1 MGIDLIGLIHNELL
15 KITGRWRSYIGFI
28 GIAILMPL
36 ILWGFSYGG
45 GEIHDEYA
53 SELGSNFLVVGSIFN
68 AFLATYIVMNAFW
81 IHMPFLVALAA
92 GDAVAAEG
100 AAGTFRIILTRSTSR
115 IQILFA
121 KLFATWIYTALLILF
136 LAFMSLG
143 IGSLWLGSGDLIVF
157 DKGILI
163 LDQSEAWIRMALSFG
178 LAILV
183 MCVVATLC
191 FMFSTMVNNGIGPIV
206 GAIFLI
212 VIGYIIMAIPIDLFE
227 SMEPYIFVT
236 YFDVWQ
242 QAFKDPIPWDRIIKS
257 LSILA
262 VYTVGFIGISV
273 AVFLKR
279 DIKS

>member
-1 MGIDLIGLIHNELL
+1 MIGLIYNELL

-53 SELGSNFLVVGSIFN
+53 SQLGDSFIVVGSIFN

-81 IHMPFLVALAA
+81 IHMPFLVTLAA

-115 IQILFA
+115 LKILFA
-121 KLFATWIYTALLILF
+121 KLFATWIYTAVLILF
-136 LAFMSLG
+136 LAFMCLG
-143 IGSLWLGSGDLIVF
+143 IGSLWLGTGDLIVF

-163 LDQSEAWIRMALSFG
+163 LDQGEAWIRMALSFG

-183 MCVVATLC
+183 MCVVSTLC
-191 FMFSTMVNNGIGPIV
+191 FMFSSMVNNGIGPIV
-206 GAIFLI
+206 GSIFLI
-212 VIGYIIMAIPIDLFE
+212 VIGYIIMAIPIEMFE
-227 SMEPYIFVT
+227 KMEPYIFVT

-242 QAFKDPIPWDRIIKS
+242 HAFRDPIPWDRIGKN
-257 LSILA
+257 LGILFL
-262 VYTVGFIGISV
+262 YTASFIGVSI
-273 AVFLKR
+273 AVFLNR

>member
-1 MGIDLIGLIHNELL
+1 MIGLIYNELL

-53 SELGSNFLVVGSIFN
+53 SQLGNSFIVVGSIFN

-115 IQILFA
+115 MKILFA
-121 KLFATWIYTALLILF
+121 KLFAIWIYTAILILF

-143 IGSLWLGSGDLIVF
+143 IGSLWLGTGDLIVF

-163 LDQSEAWIRMALSFG
+163 LDQNEAWIRMALSFG
-178 LAILV
+178 LAIMV

-191 FMFSTMVNNGIGPIV
+191 FMFSSMVNNGIGPIV
-206 GAIFLI
+206 GSIFLI
-212 VIGYIIMAIPIDLFE
+212 VIGYIIMAIPIDMFE
-227 SMEPYIFVT
+227 KMEPYIFVT

-242 QAFKDPIPWDRIIKS
+242 QAFKDPIPWDRIGKS
-257 LSILA
+257 LGVLLL
-262 VYTVGFIGISV
+262 YTAGFIGISI
-273 AVFLKR
+273 AVFLNR

>member
-1 MGIDLIGLIHNELL
+1 MIGLIHNELL

-53 SELGSNFLVVGSIFN
+53 QELGDNFIVVGSIFN

-115 IQILFA
+115 LKILFA
-121 KLFATWIYTALLILF
+121 KLFATWIYTAVLILF

-143 IGSLWLGSGDLIVF
+143 IGTLWLGSGDLIVF

-212 VIGYIIMAIPIDLFE
+212 VIGYIIMAIPIDMFE
-227 SMEPYIFVT
+227 KMEPYIFVT

-257 LSILA
+257 LSIL
-262 VYTVGFIGISV
+262 VLYTAGFIGVSI
-273 AVFLKR
+273 AVFLQR

>member
-1 MGIDLIGLIHNELL
+1 MIGLIHNELL
-15 KITGRWRSYIGFI
+15 KIIGRWRSYIGFI

-53 SELGSNFLVVGSIFN
+53 SELGNNFLIVGSIFN

-100 AAGTFRIILTRSTSR
+100 ASGTFRIILTRSTSR
-115 IQILFA
+115 IKILFA

-163 LDQSEAWIRMALSFG
+163 LDQSEAWVRMALSFG
-178 LAILV
+178 LAIFV

-191 FMFSTMVNNGIGPIV
+191 FMFSAMVDNAIGPIV

-212 VIGYIIMAIPIDLFE
+212 VIGYIIMAIPIELFE
-227 SMEPYIFVT
+227 KMEPYIFVT

-242 QAFKDPIPWDRIIKS
+242 QAFKDPIPWDHIIKS
-257 LSILA
+257 LSIL
-262 VYTVGFIGISV
+262 VIYTVGFIGISI